1 VNSGPKYFMM
11 VFLWAVVY
19 PSYASESNMGA
30 QNLQSDFVQ
39 KVGGEY
45 RVSKIDRNGSGVFLI
60 EFKATQPSG
69 RFDILKLESDHV
81 HVSVKVGQV
90 LRLSAEVLDE
100 QGPVA
105 EVGQMVL
112 FIYGQSGRVPVWLL
126 SRKAMGRDLKAVR
139 YLEMHFPAND
149 FVVM

>member
-1 VNSGPKYFMM
+1 MNSGSKYFLMAI
-11 VFLWAVVY
+11 LLAVVS
-19 PSYASESNMGA
+19 PSFAKESTIRGPK
-30 QNLQSDFVQ
+30 LSSDSIQ

-45 RVSKIDRNGSGVFLI
+45 RVSKIDRNSSGVFLI

-90 LRLSAEVLDE
+90 LRLSAEVLDA

-105 EVGQMVL
+105 EVAQMVL
-112 FIYGQSGRVPVWLL
+112 FISGQSGRVPVWLL